1 MATHCNVVNR
11 VLTLAAY
18 KDLEAA
24 KRDFDAKLAATDASL
39 ATLHT
44 QWDTALDANDITFT
58 RFWNFVWTE
67 RRELVRYLRW
77 AGRMRNR
84 ARQKQNPASLRLRN

>member
-1 MATHCNVVNR
+1 VFYLLWQ
-11 VLTLAAY
+11 LTRGYRLWPWRSPY
-18 KDLEAA
+18 LRWRME
-24 KRDFDAKLAATDASL
+24 TYGG
-39 ATLHT
+39 
-44 QWDTALDANDITFT
+44 LDANDITFT

-84 ARQKQNPASLRLRN
+84 ARQKQNPASIRLRN

>member
-1 MATHCNVVNR
+1 VFYLLWQ
-11 VLTLAAY
+11 LTRGYRLWPWRSPY
-18 KDLEAA
+18 LRWRME
-24 KRDFDAKLAATDASL
+24 TYGG
-39 ATLHT
+39 
-44 QWDTALDANDITFT
+44 LDANDITFT

-84 ARQKQNPASLRLRN
+84 TRQKQNPASLGLRN